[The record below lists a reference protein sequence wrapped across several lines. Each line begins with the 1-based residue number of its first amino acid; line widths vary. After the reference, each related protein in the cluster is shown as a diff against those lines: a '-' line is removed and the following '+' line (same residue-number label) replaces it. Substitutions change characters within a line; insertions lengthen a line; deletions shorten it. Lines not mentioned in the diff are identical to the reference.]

1 MTKSH
6 GWRFIPGISLSV
18 FFMSL
23 SSWAAN
29 TTAAPKA
36 PTASALNLA
45 MTLPGAI
52 LNQPQLPDLSALNQ
66 AMMIVGQQMATMN
79 ACMGAQMSAGVLGQQ
94 CANPDS
100 VEIPSEGGEALC
112 QKFSGPGG
120 FDQTLWQQEMMRVN
134 TASTGAMCQKAQFG
148 ALQSQLNC
156 VQQKQT
162 LLMKQLGSL
171 QDAFVKNI
179 QKMQTDVQM
188 LEDADQDRQTQEQDV
203 ESKLSGSAG
212 SPGLMRIQ
220 EAMKKEVDEMPQ
232 QVAQAQVSLKEIQ
245 DDKKNLEQTIL
256 NQKMGLVSE
265 CFNQN
270 SSTSMTT
277 KTTFRC
283 EPNGPPVSAREYVLC
298 RYEQNQQ
305 LGKNGVIELDPLVI
319 EQAKAGRRALENL
332 LDTLFNDA
340 PKGIEQN
347 KNSVEAA
354 VSDANRGVRI
364 QSVEDFDRYYGDA
377 LAKYNGQGLDIRAF
391 VLGSIKKCYSTAN
404 QVVEAKRSKP
414 SSDIGTFIK
423 TIQNKTT
430 TVKTEM
436 TKLIETYAQSYEEGI
451 RALTGNSMPL
461 SGVDICK
468 SAAPEVALRCMEDA
482 KKNIE
487 GLLTGRVSQSRMNIF
502 VKGTNVSTYIP
513 IQCMGIN
520 GCVQVL
526 SNVANNLKKEREKL
540 KTFKNDYLLKAKQ
553 QVESFVR
560 AMANQ
565 FSSQSAEIQN
575 TLQGLSARL
584 SSLGVP
590 GLNLKPMESQG
601 LELDE
606 KGVPV
611 VPKNVFGLI
620 GGQMNPPMVE
630 LDGSAISE
638 SLQGVSEKSKELEKT
653 MSQAQAY
660 LQKLKNVPGE
670 CRRKSNSQLAE
681 KIRQDLGRA
690 IECSTSRRGCDAM
703 KGSMD
708 RIRENVN
715 DLQDILSELGSSGM
729 DDSVSESSLDAGAEL
744 CSEKEGAMFEVK
756 IYEED
761 KKTKKDVWDKVND
774 LTSNCT
780 KFENL
785 PQGWACTGSSDLGT
799 CCKNIRIEYLN
810 AQKEYNEQIGSGSIN
825 GCGSIAS
832 TLEKDYSAAEKAKDA
847 GNPESSSLAE

>member
-1 MTKSH
+1 MTRSC
-6 GWRFIPGISLSV
+6 GWRLIPGVSLSV
-18 FFMSL
+18 FFLSL
-23 SSWAAN
+23 SSWGAN
-29 TTAAPKA
+29 TSLTPAQ
-36 PTASALNLA
+36 NLA
-45 MTLPGAI
+45 NTLPGAI
-52 LNQPQLPDLSALNQ
+52 LSQPQLPDLSALNQ

-79 ACMGAQMSAGVLGQQ
+79 ACTGAQMSAGVLGQQ
-94 CANPDS
+94 CASPDS
-100 VEIPSEGGEALC
+100 VEIPTEGGEALC
-112 QKFSGPGG
+112 QKFSGPAG
-120 FDQTLWQQEMMRVN
+120 FDQSLWQQEMMRIN

-162 LLMKQLGSL
+162 LLLKQLGSL

-188 LEDADQDRQTQEQDV
+188 LEDADKDRETQEQDV
-203 ESKLSGSAG
+203 ESKLSGSTG
-212 SPGLMRIQ
+212 SPGLITIQ
-220 EAMKKEVDEMPQ
+220 EKMKNTVDGMPQ
-232 QVAQAQVSLKEIQ
+232 LVAQAQISLKEIQ
-245 DDKKNLEQTIL
+245 DDKKNLEQTVL

-265 CFNQN
+265 CFNQ
-270 SSTSMTT
+270 SSSASVTA

-283 EPNGPPVSAREYVLC
+283 EPNGPPVSARDYVLC
-298 RYEQNQQ
+298 RYQQNQQ
-305 LGKNGVIELDPLVI
+305 LGKNGVIEQDPLII
-319 EQAKAGRRALENL
+319 EQAKAGRKALENL

-340 PKGIEQN
+340 PRGIEQN
-347 KNSVEAA
+347 KNNVEAA

-414 SSDIGTFIK
+414 SSDIGAFIK

-430 TVKTEM
+430 AIKTEM
-436 TKLIETYAQSYEEGI
+436 SKQIETFAQTYEEGI

-461 SGVDICK
+461 TGVDVCK

-502 VKGTNVSTYIP
+502 VKGTNASTYIP
-513 IQCMGIN
+513 IQCMGVN

-565 FSSQSAEIQN
+565 FSPQSADIQN

-590 GLNLKPMESQG
+590 GLNLKPMQSEG

-606 KGVPV
+606 KGVPL
-611 VPKNVFGLI
+611 VPKNVFNLI
-620 GGQMNPPMVE
+620 GSQMNPPMVD
-630 LDGSAISE
+630 LDGSTISD
-638 SLQGVSEKSKELEKT
+638 SLQGVAEKSKELEKIL
-653 MSQAQAY
+653 SQAQAY

-681 KIRQDLGRA
+681 KIRQDLGKA
-690 IECSTSRRGCDAM
+690 IECSTSKRGCAAM

-708 RIRENVN
+708 RIRENV
-715 DLQDILSELGSSGM
+715 DSLQDILAELGSSGL

-744 CSEKEGAMFEVK
+744 CSETEGALFEFK
-756 IYEED
+756 IYETLKSEKKKAWED
-761 KKTKKDVWDKVND
+761 VDE
-774 LTSNCT
+774 LTSGCN

-785 PQGWACTGSSDLGT
+785 PKSWICAGSSDLRT
-799 CCKNIRIEYLN
+799 CCTGIRKEYLN
-810 AQKEYNEQIGSGSIN
+810 AQKDYNEQIGSGAVS

-832 TLEKDYSAAEKAKDA
+832 TLEKDYNAAEKAKD
-847 GNPESSSLAE
+847 NSNSESTSLAE